1 MRIEG
6 TECDNSGRGSAD
18 DAVGWRSDTWP
29 ISVRDM
35 ITYPA
40 RSGLTALVMASLVPL
55 GSCGPKV
62 DVESVETAQA
72 IERDEDAEVLVFV
85 RDVDGI
91 PQCPWEVMGSIEV
104 DDGWR
109 EDEGDLRDVKR
120 AAARLGGHAVLAETA
135 TAGPVRVLR
144 FFDPLCNPGS
154 EGYKP

>member
-1 MRIEG
+1 M
-6 TECDNSGRGSAD
+6 TTNL
-18 DAVGWRSDTWP
+18 
-29 ISVRDM
+29 
-35 ITYPA
+35 A
-40 RSGLTALVMASLVPL
+40 RNGLAALVLASLVPV

-62 DVESVETAQA
+62 DVETVDTAQV
-72 IERDEDAEVLVFV
+72 IERDEDADVLVFV

-91 PQCPWEVMGSIEV
+91 PQCPWEVLGSIEV

-109 EDEGDLRDVKR
+109 DDEGELRDVKR